1 MTSKRYVDEL
11 ERALARSDAN
21 KLIQRIDAFI
31 AHYEAGNQSWPDHQV
46 DDFVAILD
54 SYADPEEALAYV
66 VLAASRTDDGLFLAM
81 MGAGPLEDML
91 CDPCD
96 EILARVVA
104 EARKSARFRW
114 LLNVPFKIAV
124 SERTWE
130 AISPF
135 RVTGPHEEPHKET
148 LPARS

>member
-54 SYADPEEALAYV
+54 SYADQK
-66 VLAASRTDDGLFLAM
+66 R
-81 MGAGPLEDML
+81 
-91 CDPCD
+91 
-96 EILARVVA
+96 
-104 EARKSARFRW
+104 
-114 LLNVPFKIAV
+114 LLPM
-124 SERTWE
+124 S
-130 AISPF
+130 S
-135 RVTGPHEEPHKET
+135 
-148 LPARS
+148 